1 MRFLLL
7 TFLFLSLI
15 QYSYA
20 QNNAGKGKITGNVI
34 DSSTKLP
41 VDFATIT
48 VYKLGSKSPVN
59 GTSSDTKGN
68 FAVTGLAAGSYR
80 VTVDFIG
87 YNQKVYEPVVLN
99 TGTATLSLNTV
110 LLISRDEQLQTVTI
124 TAKSPIIENKIDKL
138 VYNTANDLTA
148 QNGVALDVLKKVP
161 MVSVDIDGNV
171 ELQGSGSIRFLINGK
186 PSSIFGASLADAL
199 QSIPASQIKSV
210 EVITSPGARYD
221 ANGTGGI
228 INIVLKDNKFEGI
241 NGSINVSA
249 GTRLENGSVNLNAKR
264 GNIGLGVFFSGN
276 KQLNTVSK
284 SSSDRLSYNNF
295 RDTVNQFFQDG
306 TNPMHRGSY
315 QTGVNL
321 NWSITPKDELTA
333 TLGYNHF
340 NNNGSGITN
349 QSQQYLL
356 ASTGGLIS
364 DLRSIRNSNSS
375 FSANT
380 TDISLAYKK
389 SFNKDGH
396 ELELLCNGSFGANT
410 IDASQTSGYLNKNF
424 ATTGLRSSNPGK
436 ERQTEIQLNYTLPVS
451 KKFTIE
457 TGGKF
462 SIDDLNN
469 AVVTDT
475 LSGNSAY
482 LRNSN
487 QTYAFQYK
495 RQIYAAYL
503 SASFSLFQDFLTG
516 KAGLRYERTDKVA
529 DFSGADIAG
538 YNTFAP
544 SFTVQHK
551 LDETQSIK
559 LAYTFRIE
567 RPDYEDLNPF
577 YNISDPHNISTG
589 NPVLKP
595 EVGNNVELGYS
606 KTFEKGANISFSGYY
621 RRNTQDLQGITT
633 FYDVLT
639 INGIDYPAVALTQR
653 VNIGSQTSV
662 GSNIF
667 ASVPVTD
674 KLNLRSNIQA
684 GIRTNSNPGNS
695 VTGFAYRVNLNAS
708 YQFANS
714 LQAEVFGNYNA
725 KQKNLQSTRPSAFNY
740 SLAVRKQFL
749 NKTASIGL
757 TAANPFNTY
766 LNQRQVSFGQNFN
779 QNTLRMVPVQSF
791 GITFTYKFGKLQ
803 FKKDSKEDNAPQL
816 PDIGG
821 GK

>member
-7 TFLFLSLI
+7 TFLFVMLI

-20 QNNAGKGKITGNVI
+20 QNNAGKGKITGHVI
-34 DSSTKLP
+34 DSFTKLP
-41 VDFATIT
+41 VDFATVT
-48 VYKLGSKSPVN
+48 VYKTGSKSPVN
-59 GTSSDTKGN
+59 GISSDTKGN
-68 FAVTGLAAGSYR
+68 FIVAGLAVGSYR
-80 VTVDFIG
+80 VTIDFIG
-87 YNQKVYEPVVLN
+87 YNQKVYDAVLLN
-99 TGTATLSLNTV
+99 SGTSTVSLNTV
-110 LLISRDEQLQTVTI
+110 VLVSKDEQLQTVTI
-124 TAKSPIIENKIDKL
+124 TAKTPIIENKIDKL

-148 QNGVALDVLKKVP
+148 QNGVAMDVLKKVP

-210 EVITSPGARYD
+210 EVITSPGAKYD

-241 NGSINVSA
+241 NGSINLSA
-249 GTRLENGSVNLNAKR
+249 GTRLENGSVNLNAKH
-264 GNIGLGVFFSGN
+264 GNLGIGVFFSGN
-276 KQLNTVSK
+276 KQFNTVSK
-284 SSSDRLSYNNF
+284 NTSERLSYNDP
-295 RDTVNQFFQDG
+295 RDTVNKFFQDG
-306 TNPMHRGSY
+306 TSPMHRGSY

-340 NNNGSGITN
+340 SNNGSGITN

-356 ASTGGLIS
+356 ASTGMLIS
-364 DLRSIRNSNSS
+364 DLRSIRNSTSNFNAS
-375 FSANT
+375 T

-396 ELELLCNGSFGANT
+396 ELELLYNGSFGSNT
-410 IDASQTSGYLNKNF
+410 IDASQTSSYLNGNLP
-424 ATTGLRSSNPGK
+424 ATGLRSSNPGK
-436 ERQTEIQLNYTLPVS
+436 ERQTEIQLNYTLPLS
-451 KKFTIE
+451 KKFSIE

-462 SIDDLNN
+462 IIDDLNN
-469 AVVTDT
+469 AVFTDT

-482 LRNSN
+482 INNAN
-487 QTYAFQYK
+487 QTYSFKYK

-503 SASFSLFQDFLTG
+503 STSFSLFQDFLTG
-516 KAGLRYERTDKVA
+516 KAGLRYERTGKVA

-544 SFTVQHK
+544 SFTLQHK

-589 NPVLKP
+589 NPILKP
-595 EVGNNVELGYS
+595 EVGNNIELGYN
-606 KTFEKGANISFSGYY
+606 KTFEKGANVSFSGYY
-621 RRNTQDLQGITT
+621 RRNTQDLQTITT
-633 FYDVLT
+633 FYNVLS

-662 GSNIF
+662 GGNIF
-667 ASVPVTD
+667 ASVPVTS

-684 GIRTNSNPGNS
+684 GLRTNSNPGNS
-695 VTGFAYRVNLNAS
+695 VTGFAFRANLNAS

-714 LQAEVFGNYNA
+714 LLAELFGNYNS

-740 SLAVRKQFL
+740 SLAVRKQFM
-749 NKTASIGL
+749 NKNASIGL
-757 TAANPFNTY
+757 SATNPFNTY
-766 LNQRQVSFGQNFN
+766 LNQKQVSFGQNFN
-779 QNTLRMVPVQSF
+779 QTNIRMVPVQSF
-791 GITFTYKFGKLQ
+791 AITFTYKFGKLQ
-803 FKKDSKEDNAPQL
+803 FKKDAKEDNAPQL